1 MLHMAHYNFSKIKTN
16 EKGVKKDMFTR
27 NEEYKN
33 KHRNVIINKLIKEL
47 SASRQ
52 TNKQLNINK

>member
-1 MLHMAHYNFSKIKTN
+1 
-16 EKGVKKDMFTR
+16 MFTR